1 VLEQVLHDF
10 DMRSRPIGGR
20 PRPLPFG

>member
-10 DMRSRPIGGR
+10 DMRSGPIDGR